1 MNIKR
6 LVRVKDNRR
15 NGFVGAQVFT
25 YDELKRAFDKL
36 EDIVYGDRES
46 EFEYYFEINGSYNT
60 KTKRDFFW
68 HFDFDYN
75 SVAKTIEGISE
86 TIDSGYLDVYY
97 HTDDVMSDDWED
109 YEHGIVIEH
118 GKIESVY

>member
-75 SVAKTIEGISE
+75 RQHPTEEPRQKDPDISDE
-86 TIDSGYLDVYY
+86 EYAERSGKDF
-97 HTDDVMSDDWED
+97 
-109 YEHGIVIEH
+109 
-118 GKIESVY
+118 